1 MEGVWLSGNLSE
13 TPLPFLLFKIWKSQR
28 SGTLEIKG
36 SKGKSLDFKDGNIC
50 ISPQAL
56 KKLKLTKLALPGE
69 IATLL
74 DEGGISP
81 EALWQKM
88 RSQCIEA
95 LTPLFDIAEAKYQFN
110 SEHCWEEHEI
120 LFYLTTLDFILDGVR
135 RMQNYPLIE
144 AHLPTEEKS
153 LKPQSANYLNQM
165 RLNSPEIYLYHVIE
179 SQQSLK
185 DIYEASE
192 LGKRETQKILYAFL
206 SLGLAGLP
214 HTRVLNTQA
223 MELSQADIYN
233 LLDAFNQRCSFIYK
247 YISKAIGPAALN
259 VLEKCIEDIRSH
271 LSPPFQNIRFDA
283 VGKVEISSIQITGS
297 SLQGR
302 SIQHMLLQDLNEILA
317 AEVLAV
323 KKILGND
330 HEAALIQGL
339 EKVSEWN

>member
-13 TPLPFLLFKIWKSQR
+13 SPLPFLLFKIWKSQR

-36 SKGKSLDFKDGNIC
+36 DQGKSVDFKDGNIC
-50 ISPQAL
+50 ITPQTL
-56 KKLKLTKLALPGE
+56 KSLKLTKLTLSGE
-69 IATLL
+69 IATPL
-74 DEGGISP
+74 DKGSISP

-88 RSQCIEA
+88 RSHCIDA
-95 LTPLFDIAEAKYQFN
+95 FTPLFDIAGAKYQFN

-120 LFYLTTLDFILDGVR
+120 LFYLTTLDFILEGVR

-144 AHLPTEEKS
+144 AHLPGEDKS
-153 LKPQSANYLNQM
+153 LKPQSPNYLNQV
-165 RLNSPEIYLYHVIE
+165 RLNSPEIYLYHVLE
-179 SQQSLK
+179 SQRSLE
-185 DIYEASE
+185 DVYVSSE
-192 LGKRETQKILYAFL
+192 LGKRETQKMLYAFM

-214 HTRVLNTQA
+214 HTKVLNTQA
-223 MELSQADIYN
+223 LELSQADIYN
-233 LLDAFNQRCSFIYK
+233 LLDAFNQRCSFIFK

-283 VGKVEISSIQITGS
+283 IGRVEISSIQITGS

-302 SIQHMLLQDLNEILA
+302 SIQHLLLQDLNEILA

-323 KKILGND
+323 KRTLGND

>member
-1 MEGVWLSGNLSE
+1 
-13 TPLPFLLFKIWKSQR
+13 
-28 SGTLEIKG
+28 
-36 SKGKSLDFKDGNIC
+36 
-50 ISPQAL
+50 
-56 KKLKLTKLALPGE
+56 
-69 IATLL
+69 
-74 DEGGISP
+74 
-81 EALWQKM
+81 
-88 RSQCIEA
+88 
-95 LTPLFDIAEAKYQFN
+95 
-110 SEHCWEEHEI
+110 
-120 LFYLTTLDFILDGVR
+120 
-135 RMQNYPLIE
+135 MQNYPLIE

-153 LKPQSANYLNQM
+153 LKPQSPNYLNQI

-179 SQQSLK
+179 NQRSLK
-185 DIYEASE
+185 DVYAASE
-192 LGKRETQKILYAFL
+192 LGKRETQKMLYAFL

-214 HTRVLNTQA
+214 HTKVLHTQA
-223 MELSQADIYN
+223 LELSQADIYN

-283 VGKVEISSIQITGS
+283 SGKVEISSIQITGS

-302 SIQHMLLQDLNEILA
+302 NIQLLLLKDLNEILA
-317 AEVLAV
+317 AEVLSV